1 MSRVLRIYDGVIV
14 GLAIIAGAMVAAVFL
29 MIVYD
34 VAVRTLGFQPPFWT
48 SALTEYALLYMTML
62 AAPWLVRQKGHVF
75 VESLTLMLKARA
87 QHAVHILAY
96 LISIVLCLAL
106 AFYSVKQGLEVWS
119 RQEIDIRSISIPG
132 WLLYASLP
140 FGFCLSAIEFA
151 RFLLGCESMYS
162 GRDVG
167 GL

>member
-1 MSRVLRIYDGVIV
+1 MSWVLRIYDGVIV

-75 VESLTLMLKARA
+75 VESLTLMLEARA
-87 QHAVHILAY
+87 QRAVHVFAY
-96 LISIVLCLAL
+96 LISIVLCLVL
-106 AFYSVKQGLEVWS
+106 TFYSVKQGLEVWS

-140 FGFCLSAIEFA
+140 IGFCLSAIEFA
-151 RFLLGCESMYS
+151 RFLLGRESMYS
-162 GRDVG
+162 GRDIG